1 MIDLLRFRSE
11 RFVFERDDSEL
22 EVNENGNREH
32 LSRKHENENWFDR
45 KEDSQERNES
55 RLEKTERWEHMN
67 NSDSDEAREK
77 KEEKEKR
84 DNADNEF

>member
-32 LSRKHENENWFDR
+32 SSRKHENEN
-45 KEDSQERNES
+45 
-55 RLEKTERWEHMN
+55 
-67 NSDSDEAREK
+67 
-77 KEEKEKR
+77 
-84 DNADNEF
+84 